1 MNGELHRA
9 VRVKTRLHNIY
20 RKRPIK
26 HNWERYRQQ
35 RNVTTNIR
43 KNAIR
48 DYFNNKCSGGPRNC
62 NFWKTMKPF
71 LTNKGAKDGSS
82 IMIRTEDSIETN
94 PKEVANLMNNFY
106 VNIATEIGGKISLDQ
121 GILSNKDH
129 ISKCVTHFKDH
140 TSIN

>member
-1 MNGELHRA
+1 MCEVFDDPFDNYWMLQTMLKEIMDEHAPLKTMKVRAKEAPFMNGELRRA
-9 VRVKTRLHNIY
+9 VRVKTRLHSIY
-20 RKRPIK
+20 RKRPTK

-82 IMIRTEDSIETN
+82 IMIRTEDYKN
-94 PKEVANLMNNFY
+94 Y
-106 VNIATEIGGKISLDQ
+106 R
-121 GILSNKDH
+121 NKPQR
-129 ISKCVTHFKDH
+129 SG
-140 TSIN
+140 